1 MKSTIL
7 AFLLSLALAGTAH
20 GQATAHDHAVNL
32 LLDQLL
38 ELEAQMKAA
47 KNWNK
52 PSVGVNRVRGDSG
65 CIDNPC
71 AKQDSGKST
80 RCRGCRQTLKS
91 EFADRLGEIKQK
103 LRALH
108 ELEP

>member
-20 GQATAHDHAVNL
+20 GQATAHDQAVGL

-38 ELEAQMKAA
+38 EIEGQMRAV

-71 AKQDSGKST
+71 AKRAGGESP
-80 RCRGCRQTLKS
+80 RCRVCRQTLMS

-108 ELEP
+108 GLEP